1 MLSAVTAQELDAYAK
16 AGSIAEE
23 VLSSIRTV
31 AAFGGE
37 KKEIERSVVYY
48 ILFTEIYLHI
58 LSGLMTAA
66 SCQVTPVKSST
77 YGIFPRATHIYF
89 ETVHAFSVYMKCLCA
104 HSFFLFREKLLHVTE
119 CVLDNTQCTYL
130 LNQCDFAHDYCMIF
144 LNVDLNASK
153 LLIL

>member
-48 ILFTEIYLHI
+48 IVFTEIYLHI
-58 LSGLMTAA
+58 LSGLMRAA

-77 YGIFPRATHIYF
+77 YISQGNTYLFWNCPCLQCIHEVFVCTLLFFVQRK
-89 ETVHAFSVYMKCLCA
+89 AFTCDWVL
-104 HSFFLFREKLLHVTE
+104 
-119 CVLDNTQCTYL
+119 LDNTQCTYL

-144 LNVDLNASK
+144 LSVDLNASK

>member
-48 ILFTEIYLHI
+48 IVFTEIYLHI
-58 LSGLMTAA
+58 LSGLMRAA
-66 SCQVTPVKSST
+66 RCQVTPVKSTT
-77 YGIFPRATHIYF
+77 YISQGNIYLL

-119 CVLDNTQCTYL
+119 FYWTIHNVHTCSINVILHMY
-130 LNQCDFAHDYCMIF
+130 DFFKC
-144 LNVDLNASK
+144 
-153 LLIL
+153 

>member
-1 MLSAVTAQELDAYAK
+1 M
-16 AGSIAEE
+16 
-23 VLSSIRTV
+23 R
-31 AAFGGE
+31 
-37 KKEIERSVVYY
+37 
-48 ILFTEIYLHI
+48 
-58 LSGLMTAA
+58 AA

-77 YGIFPRATHIYF
+77 YISQGNIYLL

-104 HSFFLFREKLLHVTE
+104 HSFFLFREKLLDVTE

>member
-48 ILFTEIYLHI
+48 IVFT
-58 LSGLMTAA
+58 
-66 SCQVTPVKSST
+66 
-77 YGIFPRATHIYF
+77 
-89 ETVHAFSVYMKCLCA
+89 
-104 HSFFLFREKLLHVTE
+104 
-119 CVLDNTQCTYL
+119 
-130 LNQCDFAHDYCMIF
+130 
-144 LNVDLNASK
+144 
-153 LLIL
+153 

>member
-48 ILFTEIYLHI
+48 IVFTEIYLHI
-58 LSGLMTAA
+58 LSGLMRAA

-77 YGIFPRATHIYF
+77 YISQGNIYLL

-119 CVLDNTQCTYL
+119 CVMDNTQCTYL

-144 LNVDLNASK
+144 VNVDLNASK